1 MTLTQYKKAI
11 KSLNRDELETHLFE
25 MFSASKVFK
34 DVESSYWSE
43 GYNDTLLSNL
53 QKQLGKVFWKMQ
65 FSLNECKGVLNDY
78 LNKTV
83 DEGTKALM
91 HLAFATEAAKLS
103 ATYGDFGERYYNN
116 LMSSAKKF
124 MDYARVHPD
133 FFRLHETEFEKII
146 VITDSLGYG
155 VSYNLEYLLANV
167 RAELG

>member
-1 MTLTQYKKAI
+1 M
-11 KSLNRDELETHLFE
+11 
-25 MFSASKVFK
+25 
-34 DVESSYWSE
+34 
-43 GYNDTLLSNL
+43 
-53 QKQLGKVFWKMQ
+53 
-65 FSLNECKGVLNDY
+65 NDY
-78 LNKTV
+78 LNRTV